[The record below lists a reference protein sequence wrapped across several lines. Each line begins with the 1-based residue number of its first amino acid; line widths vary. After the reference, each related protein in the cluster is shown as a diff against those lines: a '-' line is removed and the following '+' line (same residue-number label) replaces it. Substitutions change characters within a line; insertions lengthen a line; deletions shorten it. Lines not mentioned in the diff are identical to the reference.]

1 MDALRDRSLT
11 YKTEEIQV
19 TLLNNLFID
28 LGSPHDP
35 RLTYSRIQ
43 INQFDLRLTGSRTKI
58 NWFDARLTDSGS
70 KIKWFE
76 PRLTGFRAGAELT

>member
-1 MDALRDRSLT
+1 MRPSQVSELLKLGSHSYDDLKQFTVSIEEKLFRMDALRDRSLT

-43 INQFDLRLTGSRTKI
+43 IN
-58 NWFDARLTDSGS
+58 
-70 KIKWFE
+70 
-76 PRLTGFRAGAELT
+76 